1 MRQQHRAGLGGS
13 GMLWASA
20 LCCIGHS
27 GRRGA
32 MHHKCDMQATTWV
45 APVHWTQARAAVC
58 ACRLL
63 YSFPMGFVSD
73 RLYAGISRREFTD
86 PSEPGCF
93 WTVSKVVHTHTTAAW
108 AALNYP
114 GACVCDNSC
123 PRLCSLEPWGHV
135 A

>member
-1 MRQQHRAGLGGS
+1 
-13 GMLWASA
+13 
-20 LCCIGHS
+20 
-27 GRRGA
+27 

-93 WTVSKVVHTHTTAAW
+93 WTVSKVVHTHTPQQHGRRSTTQVRVCVTTAARACAPW
-108 AALNYP
+108 NR
-114 GACVCDNSC
+114 GATLLSV
-123 PRLCSLEPWGHV
+123 
-135 A
+135 